1 MIFRAF
7 SLEEG
12 KESTVG
18 RICETGIGFKRGSS
32 SDRVGESWM
41 MGSGESTE
49 EGDVTGAGRREG
61 GRL

>member
-1 MIFRAF
+1 VIFRAF

-41 MGSGESTE
+41 MGSDESTE
-49 EGDVTGAGRREG
+49 
-61 GRL
+61 